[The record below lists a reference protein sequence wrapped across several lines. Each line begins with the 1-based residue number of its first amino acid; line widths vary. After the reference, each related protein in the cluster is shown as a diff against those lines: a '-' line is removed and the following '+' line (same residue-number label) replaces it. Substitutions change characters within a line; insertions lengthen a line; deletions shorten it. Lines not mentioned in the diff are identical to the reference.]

1 MVILMLRFLHCADA
15 HLDTPHTIDDLE
27 QADVRRAELR
37 SAFSSMMLY
46 VKQNRIPLLLIAG
59 DLFSHAFLSQET
71 TALLRREFASAPDC
85 QIVIA
90 PGNHDFYAEDT
101 VYQTAS
107 FPANVHIFK
116 KDTPE
121 CFSLTFTDDSGKTV
135 SAEVWG
141 FANTAPDMNGYEVLD
156 GFRLPEKQ
164 PGTHRIFVGHAVLAG
179 TRRDEDTSHAPC
191 LKKEQL
197 AAAGFDYCA
206 LGQYHTSDGVRRI
219 EATTSAGKTRTTYF
233 SYAGCLVGRGFSE
246 SGVRGALCGTL
257 DFDDN
262 GDTVFSVRR
271 VRIAR
276 RRYECLDIDL
286 DAFDD
291 TKKTEA
297 GLIGIFKEAIKQA
310 VSDKKMAAPDRDTA
324 LRLTVSGTL
333 PAELLLSEPRIAA
346 ELQPLSSL
354 TLIDRTTPCQ
364 TEALASDPTLR
375 GAYYQA
381 LADKLQSED
390 PILRETAAL
399 ALRLGMQELKQD

>member
-1 MVILMLRFLHCADA
+1 MLRFLHCADA
-15 HLDTPHTIDDLE
+15 HLDTPYTIDDLE

-71 TALLRREFASAPDC
+71 TALLRREFAAVPDC

-90 PGNHDFYAEDT
+90 PGNHDFFAEDT
-101 VYQTAS
+101 IYQTVS
-107 FPANVHIFK
+107 FSPNVHIFK

-135 SAEVWG
+135 TAEVWG
-141 FANTAPDMNGYEVLD
+141 FANTAPDMNGYEVLG

-179 TRRDEDTSHAPC
+179 TRRDDGTTHVPR

-197 AAAGFDYCA
+197 AAACFDYCA

-246 SGVRGALCGTL
+246 TGTRGAVCGTL
-257 DFDDN
+257 DFDDH
-262 GDTVFSVRR
+262 GETVFSVRR
-271 VRIAR
+271 LRIAR
-276 RRYECLDIDL
+276 RRYECLNVDL
-286 DAFDD
+286 DAVDD

-297 GLIGIFKEAIKQA
+297 GLIGVFREALGQA
-310 VSDKKMAAPDRDTA
+310 VAEKKMTAPDRDTA
-324 LRLTVSGTL
+324 LRLTVTGVL
-333 PAELLLSEPRIAA
+333 PADLLLSESRIA
-346 ELQPLSSL
+346 EGLQPLSSL
-354 TLIDRTTPCQ
+354 TLIDRTTPGQ
-364 TEALASDPTLR
+364 TEVLVSDPTLR
-375 GAYYQA
+375 GAYYHA
-381 LADKLQSED
+381 LADKLQSDD
-390 PILRETAAL
+390 PVLRETAAL